1 MGVSVSGFDAL
12 ISALEQ
18 SPDKLQRATVKRVAT
33 LAEKVATQAREGA
46 PVNYGQLRNSLESY
60 VEAHGD
66 QIEGGVKT
74 SYAAAVYQEF
84 GTGPVGAANPH
95 PKAAELDV
103 TYEPDGWTYY
113 SESAVGKPLP
123 DTIKFGKHKGEQR
136 KPPGQVSNGL
146 VYTEGVP
153 AKAFMYNALTS
164 NEDAIL
170 EGLGGAI
177 EEVFLK

>member
-1 MGVSVSGFDAL
+1 MSETVTSALLEAL

-18 SPDKLQRATVKRVAT
+18 SPDKLQRATVTRAAR
-33 LAEKVATQAREGA
+33 LAEQIAAQAREGA
-46 PVNYGQLRNSLESY
+46 PVNYGRLRNSLESY
-60 VEAHGD
+60 VEANGD

-74 SYAAAVYQEF
+74 SYAPAIYHEF

-95 PKAAELDV
+95 PKATELGV
-103 TYEPDGWTYY
+103 SHRPDGWVYQ
-113 SESAVGKPLP
+113 SEEAAAMRGEEYAE
-123 DTIKFGKHKGEQR
+123 GEKG
-136 KPPGQVSNGL
+136 GF

-153 AKAFMYNALTS
+153 AKAFLYNALTAS
-164 NEDAIL
+164 EDAVL

>member
-18 SPDKLQRATVKRVAT
+18 SPDKLQRATVTRAAK
-33 LAEKVATQAREGA
+33 LAEQVAAQAREGA
-46 PVNYGQLRNSLESY
+46 PVKNGQLRNSLKSY

-74 SYAAAVYQEF
+74 DYAPAIYHEF
-84 GTGPVGAANPH
+84 GTGPVGDENPH
-95 PKAAELDV
+95 PQAAELGISHR
-103 TYEPDGWTYY
+103 PDGWVYQ
-113 SESAVGKPLP
+113 SEEVAAMRGEEYVENE
-123 DTIKFGKHKGEQR
+123 KG
-136 KPPGQVSNGL
+136 GY

-153 AKAFMYNALTS
+153 AKAFMYNALTA

-170 EGLGGAI
+170 ESLGAAV
-177 EEVFLK
+177 EEVFTK

>member
-18 SPDKLQRATVKRVAT
+18 SPDKLQRATVLRANQ
-33 LAEKVATQAREGA
+33 LAEQIAAQAREGA
-46 PVNYGQLRNSLESY
+46 PVQNGQLRNSLKSY

-74 SYAAAVYQEF
+74 DYAPAIYHEF
-84 GTGPVGAANPH
+84 GTGPVGDATPH
-95 PKAAELDV
+95 PQAAELGV
-103 TYEPDGWTYY
+103 SHRPDGWVYQ
-113 SESAVGKPLP
+113 SAEVAAMRGEEYVENE
-123 DTIKFGKHKGEQR
+123 KG
-136 KPPGQVSNGL
+136 GY

-153 AKAFMYNALTS
+153 AKAFMYNALTA

-170 EGLGGAI
+170 ESLGGAI
-177 EEVFLK
+177 EEVFIK